1 MVAPL
6 LDYIL
11 NPLTNSG
18 SYSETYTL
26 QAFAVVPTPEPSTSA
41 FLCIGL
47 VVLGLHS
54 RRAVVG
60 KG

>member
-1 MVAPL
+1 M
-6 LDYIL
+6 DYIL

-41 FLCIGL
+41 LLCMGL